1 MTQPKPSSAQ
11 TALDDF
17 LDVAGHELRI
27 PLTAMKGRVQLLQ
40 RRLRREQEAG
50 QERARDLAD
59 LDLIAY
65 QIERL
70 NHELDLYLAAA
81 HITQDRLQIAPEAA
95 DLVAIVERL
104 ARIYATGAPT
114 HAVRFERLP
123 GSPEALPGMWDRRRV
138 ELALGVLLSNAIKYG
153 PDGEVVVRLRPH
165 DEVVRVE
172 VEDQGIGV
180 PPRERR
186 KIFEAY
192 THGSNVENYG
202 VGLGLYTARAV
213 VQKHGGRMGVRPRA
227 SGGSIFWIE
236 LPLHPASQPIPTLG
250 GPSLASAAGDE
261 ERTQVKSAHSAT
273 QPSLTSL
280 PAAGAQ
286 P

>member
-1 MTQPKPSSAQ
+1 MTQPKLTSTQ

-59 LDLIAY
+59 LDLVVY

-81 HITQDRLQIAPEAA
+81 HIAQDRLQIAPDAG
-95 DLVAIVERL
+95 DMVTIVDRL
-104 ARIYATGAPT
+104 TRIYATGAAA
-114 HAVRFERLP
+114 HVVRFERLP
-123 GSPEALPGMWDRRRV
+123 EGHESLPGNWDRRRV
-138 ELALGVLLSNAIKYG
+138 ELTLSVLLSNAIKYC
-153 PDGEVVVRLRPH
+153 PDGEIIVRLIPR
-165 DEVVRVE
+165 DAVVRVE

-202 VGLGLYTARAV
+202 VGLGLYIARAV
-213 VQKHGGRMGVRPRA
+213 VQKHGGRIGVQPRT
-227 SGGSIFWIE
+227 SGGSTFWIE
-236 LPLHPASQPIPTLG
+236 LPMHPVSKATPT
-250 GPSLASAAGDE
+250 PRSASLASAAGAE
-261 ERTQVKSAHSAT
+261 PRRRA
-273 QPSLTSL
+273 QPS
-280 PAAGAQ
+280 Q
-286 P
+286 R